1 MTSSDPKAAEAEK
14 LQRLHLA
21 FGGELK
27 AFDGREF
34 ADPSKL
40 GIVGLFLDPASARRA
55 WRAKA
60 QQIVGNAHARY
71 FSLHRRR
78 LIAPELTPAAR
89 VA

>member
-1 MTSSDPKAAEAEK
+1 MTSSDPKAAEGEK

-27 AFDGREF
+27 GLDGREF
-34 ADPSKL
+34 ADRSKV
-40 GIVGLFLDPASARRA
+40 GIVGLFPDPARA
-55 WRAKA
+55 DPGWRAKA
-60 QQIVGNAHARY
+60 QQIVGNANPRY